1 MVPLARALHRRH
13 SATQGGAC
21 DASRVQ
27 AARGPENKMRVRP
40 TILVLAAG
48 AGSRYRG
55 AHHKLEESLGAATV
69 LGTTLRN
76 ATQTQLPV
84 LVVTTA
90 ARAALVGKQF
100 ATRDILLVSDADAAR
115 GMGASI
121 AAGVAERS
129 GATGWLVLPGDMPLV
144 TPASMLAVATA
155 MEQYPVVFAQ
165 HRGRRGHPGGFSAE
179 LYSELVRLTG
189 DDGARRV
196 MARYPA
202 HGVELDDP
210 GVLLDVDTVA
220 DLDALRARLPQPK
233 AQPAD

>member
-1 MVPLARALHRRH
+1 MLFR
-13 SATQGGAC
+13 SQ
-21 DASRVQ
+21 
-27 AARGPENKMRVRP
+27 
-40 TILVLAAG
+40 
-48 AGSRYRG
+48 
-55 AHHKLEESLGAATV
+55 HKLEESLGAATV

-76 ATQTQLPV
+76 ASQTQLPV

-90 ARAALVGKQF
+90 ARAVLVGKQV
-100 ATRDILLVSDADAAR
+100 ATRDILVVSDADAAR
-115 GMGASI
+115 GMGDSI

-129 GATGWLVLPGDMPLV
+129 GASGWLVLPGDMPLV

-155 MEQYPVVFAQ
+155 MEQYPVAFAQ
-165 HRGRRGHPGGFSAE
+165 HRGRRGHPVGFSAE

-202 HGVELDDP
+202 QGVELDDA

-233 AQPAD
+233 AQAAD

>member
-1 MVPLARALHRRH
+1 
-13 SATQGGAC
+13 
-21 DASRVQ
+21 
-27 AARGPENKMRVRP
+27 MRVRP

-55 AHHKLEESLGAATV
+55 ACHKLEEPLGAATV
-69 LGTTLRN
+69 LGATLRH
-76 ATQTQLPV
+76 ASQTQLPL

-90 ARAALVGKQF
+90 ARTALVAKQV
-100 ATRDILLVSDADAAR
+100 ATRDILVVSDADAAR
-115 GMGASI
+115 GMGDSI

-129 GATGWLVLPGDMPLV
+129 GASGWLVLPGDMPLV
-144 TPASMLAVATA
+144 TPGSMLAVATA
-155 MEQYPVVFAQ
+155 LEQYPVAYAQ
-165 HRGRRGHPGGFSAE
+165 HRGRRGHPVGFSAE
-179 LYSELVRLTG
+179 LYSELVRLNG

-220 DLDALRARLPQPK
+220 DLEALRGRLVRPK
-233 AQPAD
+233 APAAD